1 MVHKLITLPMF
12 PLNTVIIPG
21 EVRTIHVFEDKYQEL
36 IADCITNQANFG
48 IPYIKGGQIS
58 DYGVEVSIT
67 KILQQHLNGEIDIE
81 IKGIQPFKILKYTKI
96 LKPKLYGAANIEVYE
111 EDVASNRYKLF
122 RSFKKFIKQAKNQ
135 EIPVENLTNVSVYKV
150 AHLLDLTNDE
160 KLQLIAF
167 DNLKEKEDFL
177 IAKIKL
183 YTHALK
189 LEKELRSNFRM
200 N

>member
-1 MVHKLITLPMF
+1 MF

-21 EVRTIHVFEDKYQEL
+21 EVRTLHVFEDKYQEL
-36 IADCITNQANFG
+36 VADCIANQANFG

-58 DYGVEVSIT
+58 EYGVEVSIT
-67 KILQQHLNGEIDIE
+67 KILQQYPDGEIDIE
-81 IKGIQPFKILKYTKI
+81 IKGIQPFKIIKYTKI
-96 LKPKLYGAANIEVYE
+96 LKPKLYGAANIEEYE

>member
-1 MVHKLITLPMF
+1 MF

-21 EVRTIHVFEDKYQEL
+21 EVRVLHIFEERYQEL

-58 DYGVEVSIT
+58 DYGVEVTIT
-67 KILQQHLNGEIDIE
+67 NVIKQYENGEFDIE
-81 IKGIQPFKILKYTKI
+81 IKGVKPFKILKYTKV
-96 LKPKLYGAANIEVYE
+96 LSPKLYGAANIEEFE
-111 EDVASNRYKLF
+111 EETLSNRYKLF
-122 RSFKKFIKQAKNQ
+122 RSFKKFIKQAKNK
-135 EIPVENLTNVSVYKV
+135 EIPVESLTNVSVYKV
-150 AHLLDLTNDE
+150 AILLSLTNEE

-183 YTHALK
+183 YSHVLK
-189 LEKELRSNFRM
+189 LERELRSNYRM

>member
-1 MVHKLITLPMF
+1 MVHKLVTLPMF

-21 EVRTIHVFEDKYQEL
+21 EVRTLHVFEDKYQEL
-36 IADCITNQANFG
+36 IADCITNKANFG

-58 DYGVEVSIT
+58 EYGVEVSIT
-67 KILQQHLNGEIDIE
+67 QVLKQYPDGEVDIE
-81 IKGIQPFKILKYTKI
+81 IKGIQPFKIIKYTKI
-96 LKPKLYGAANIEVYE
+96 LKPKLYGAANIEAYE

-122 RSFKKFIKQAKNQ
+122 RSFKKFIKQAKNK
-135 EIPVENLTNVSVYKV
+135 EIPVESLTNVSVYKV
-150 AHLLDLTNDE
+150 AHLLDLTNEE

-183 YTHALK
+183 YSHALK
-189 LEKELRSNFRM
+189 LEKELRNNYRM

>member
-1 MVHKLITLPMF
+1 MVHKLVTLPMF

-21 EVRTIHVFEDKYQEL
+21 EVRTLHVFEDKYQEL
-36 IADCITNQANFG
+36 IIDCINNKANFG

-58 DYGVEVSIT
+58 EYGVEVSIT
-67 KILQQHLNGEIDIE
+67 QILKQYPDGEIDIE
-81 IKGIQPFKILKYTKI
+81 IKGIQPFKIIKYTKV
-96 LKPKLYGAANIEVYE
+96 LKPKLYGAANIEEYE

-122 RSFKKFIKQAKNQ
+122 RSFKKFIKQAKNK
-135 EIPVENLTNVSVYKV
+135 EIPVESLTNVSVYKV
-150 AHLLDLTNDE
+150 AHLLDLTNEE

-167 DNLKEKEDFL
+167 DSLKEKEDFL

-183 YTHALK
+183 YSHALK
-189 LEKELRSNFRM
+189 LEKELRNNFRL

>member
-1 MVHKLITLPMF
+1 MVHKLVTLPMF

-21 EVRTIHVFEDKYQEL
+21 EVRTLHVFEDKYQEL
-36 IADCITNQANFG
+36 IADCITNKANFG

-58 DYGVEVSIT
+58 EYGVEVSIT
-67 KILQQHLNGEIDIE
+67 QILKQYPDGEIDIE
-81 IKGIQPFKILKYTKI
+81 IKGVQPFKIIKYTKI
-96 LKPKLYGAANIEVYE
+96 LKPKLYGAANIEAYE

-122 RSFKKFIKQAKNQ
+122 RSFKKFIKQAKNK
-135 EIPVENLTNVSVYKV
+135 EIPVESLTNVSVYKV
-150 AHLLDLTNDE
+150 AHLLDLTNEE

-177 IAKIKL
+177 IGKIKL
-183 YTHALK
+183 YSHALK
-189 LEKELRSNFRM
+189 LEKELRNNYRM

>member
-1 MVHKLITLPMF
+1 MVHKLVTLPMF

-21 EVRTIHVFEDKYQEL
+21 EVRTLHVFENRYQEL
-36 IADCITNQANFG
+36 VTDCITNQANFG
-48 IPYIKGGQIS
+48 IPYIKGGQIAE
-58 DYGVEVSIT
+58 YGVEVVIT
-67 KILQQHLNGEIDIE
+67 KILQHYADGEMDIE
-81 IKGIQPFKILKYTKI
+81 IKGIKPFKILKYTKV
-96 LKPKLYGAANIEVYE
+96 LTPKLYGAANIEEHE
-111 EDVASNRYKLF
+111 EDIISNRYKLF

-167 DNLKEKEDFL
+167 EHLKEKEDFL
-177 IAKIKL
+177 ISKIKL

-189 LEKELRSNFRM
+189 LEKELRNNFRM

>member
-21 EVRTIHVFEDKYQEL
+21 EVRTLHVFEDKYQEL
-36 IADCITNQANFG
+36 VADCISNQANFG

-58 DYGVEVSIT
+58 EYGVEVSIT
-67 KILQQHLNGEIDIE
+67 KILNQYPDGEIDIE

-96 LKPKLYGAANIEVYE
+96 LKPKLYGAANIEEYE
-111 EDVASNRYKLF
+111 EDSASNRYKLF

-167 DNLKEKEDFL
+167 DNLKDKEDFL
-177 IAKIKL
+177 ISKIKL

>member
-21 EVRTIHVFEDKYQEL
+21 EVRTLHVFEDKYQEL
-36 IADCITNQANFG
+36 VADCIANQANFG

-58 DYGVEVSIT
+58 EYGVEVSIT
-67 KILQQHLNGEIDIE
+67 KILQQYPDGEIDIE
-81 IKGIQPFKILKYTKI
+81 IKGIQPFKIIKYTKI
-96 LKPKLYGAANIEVYE
+96 LKPKLYGAANIEEYE

>member
-1 MVHKLITLPMF
+1 MVHKLVTLPMF

-21 EVRTIHVFEDKYQEL
+21 EVRVLHVFEEKYQEL
-36 IADCITNQANFG
+36 VVDCMSNQANFG
-48 IPYIKGGQIS
+48 IPYIKGGNLS
-58 DYGVEVSIT
+58 EYGMEVHIT
-67 KILQQHLNGEIDIE
+67 KIIRQYPDGEIDIE
-81 IKGIQPFKILKYTKI
+81 IKGVQPFKIHKYTKI

-135 EIPVENLTNVSVYKV
+135 EIPVETLTNVSVYKV
-150 AHLLDLTNDE
+150 AQLLDLTNEE

-167 DNLKEKEDFL
+167 GSMKEKEDFL

-183 YTHALK
+183 YTHLLK
-189 LEKELRSNFRM
+189 LEKSLRTNFRM

>member
-1 MVHKLITLPMF
+1 MVHKLVTLPMF

-21 EVRTIHVFEDKYQEL
+21 EVRVLHIFEERYQEL
-36 IADCITNQANFG
+36 IADCIANQANFG

-67 KILQQHLNGEIDIE
+67 NVIQQHADGEIDIE
-81 IKGIQPFKILKYTKI
+81 ITGIKPFKIIKYTKV
-96 LKPKLYGAANIEVYE
+96 LKPKLYGAANIEEHE
-111 EDVASNRYKLF
+111 EETISNRYKLF
-122 RSFKKFIKQAKNQ
+122 RSFKKFIKQAKNK

-150 AHLLDLTNDE
+150 AHLLDLTNEE

-167 DNLKEKEDFL
+167 ETLKEKEDFL

-183 YTHALK
+183 YSHALK
-189 LEKELRSNFRM
+189 LEKDLRNNYRM